1 MWQHEPVLLKEALE
15 WLKVEPEGVYVDATA
30 GLGGHS
36 SAILERLSEKGRLYC
51 FEWNEDTYEYL
62 KERFKNEKRVKLY
75 NKSFVE
81 LGQVLKTEGVLADGI
96 LFDLGLSSYLIEGSG
111 RGFTFQKN
119 EPLDMRMS
127 LNAELTAEFVLNRYT
142 FKELAE
148 VFKRGEVP
156 KAEKFA
162 SFICKKRKHK
172 PLSTTKD
179 LVEAVKEF
187 YHSTKK
193 DLLAVVF
200 QSIRIEV
207 NKELENLETALKEA
221 VECLKT
227 GGRLVVISFHSLEDR
242 IVKRFLKE
250 CEKIKPLTKKPIVPT
265 KEEVRKNPRAR
276 SAKMRVGEKL

>member
-1 MWQHEPVLLKEALE
+1 M
-15 WLKVEPEGVYVDATA
+15 EPEGTYVDATA

-36 SAILERLSEKGRLYC
+36 SAILERLSDRGRLYC
-51 FEWNEDTYEYL
+51 FEWNEDSYEYL
-62 KERFKNEKRVKLY
+62 KEKFKKEKRVRLF
-75 NKSFVE
+75 NENFTE
-81 LGQVLKTEGVLADGI
+81 LGRVLKSEGVLADGI
-96 LFDLGLSSYLIEGSG
+96 LFDLGVSSYLIEGSG

-127 LNAELTAEFVLNRYT
+127 LDTQLTAKFVLNRYP

-162 SFICKKRKHK
+162 SFICRKRKHK

-187 YHSTKK
+187 FHSAKK

-207 NKELENLETALKEA
+207 NKELENLEKALKEA
-221 VECLKT
+221 VECLKP

-242 IVKRFLKE
+242 IVKRFLRE
-250 CEKIKPLTKKPIVPT
+250 CEFMRALTKKPIVPT
-265 KEEVRKNPRAR
+265 QEEIRRNPRAR
-276 SAKMRVGEKL
+276 SAKMRVGERL

>member
-1 MWQHEPVLLKEALE
+1 
-15 WLKVEPEGVYVDATA
+15 VEPEGVYVDATA